1 MKNCVNY
8 KNDTKKSKN
17 KSSAAIYNNEW
28 KCLQKERRL
37 VSKTKSYNA
46 DGSAKENL
54 EFMYAITNSVFSVLF
69 LFQFVSNFHYV
80 SIKELTSSF

>member
-54 EFMYAITNSVFSVLF
+54 EFM
-69 LFQFVSNFHYV
+69 
-80 SIKELTSSF
+80 